1 MTISS
6 DSHEND
12 RVPVSDQTS
21 PCATLLQLEQ
31 SELTRPFAAAG
42 SQDHEGGIMVDVVT
56 DLSSEQDRDRGQS
69 YVIFRLGGE
78 GYALEVMRVQEVLD
92 MQALTEVPGG
102 PKVLL
107 GVINLRGHVVPV
119 YDLRMTFGLS
129 KDLNQNRAPCV
140 LIVESGTGS
149 EVQITG
155 LLVDRVSDVLEF
167 SPEEVQAAPQLGLG
181 KATPFV
187 RGLIR
192 HQDAFLLVLDVDRV
206 FSTLGSLN
214 GEGA

>member
-1 MTISS
+1 
-6 DSHEND
+6 
-12 RVPVSDQTS
+12 
-21 PCATLLQLEQ
+21 
-31 SELTRPFAAAG
+31 
-42 SQDHEGGIMVDVVT
+42 MVDVVT
-56 DLSSEQDRDRGQS
+56 DANTDAERERASS
-69 YVIFRLGGE
+69 YVVFQLGGE
-78 GYALEVMRVQEVLD
+78 GYALEVMRVQEVKD

-102 PKVLL
+102 PKSLL

-119 YDLRMTFGLS
+119 YDLRIPFGLS
-129 KDLNQNRAPCV
+129 KENKAARAPCV
-140 LIVESGTGS
+140 LIVESTMGND
-149 EVQITG
+149 VQRSG

-192 HQDAFLLVLDVDRV
+192 HQDAFLLVLDVDRI

-214 GEGA
+214 GEGV

>member
-1 MTISS
+1 L
-6 DSHEND
+6 
-12 RVPVSDQTS
+12 
-21 PCATLLQLEQ
+21 AALKLQGEK
-31 SELTRPFAAAG
+31 
-42 SQDHEGGIMVDVVT
+42 MVDVVT
-56 DLSSEQDRDRGQS
+56 DASVEADRERAQS
-69 YVIFRLGGE
+69 FVVFNLGGE

-102 PKVLL
+102 PKSLM

-119 YDLRMTFGLS
+119 YDLRLQFGLT
-129 KDLNQNRAPCV
+129 KELKEGRAPCV
-140 LIVESGTGS
+140 LIVELNSTDDA
-149 EVQITG
+149 QITG

-167 SPEEVQAAPQLGLG
+167 SPEEVQPAPPLGLG

-192 HQDAFLLVLDVDRV
+192 HQDAFLLVLDVDRI

-214 GEGA
+214 GEGV

>member
-1 MTISS
+1 
-6 DSHEND
+6 
-12 RVPVSDQTS
+12 
-21 PCATLLQLEQ
+21 
-31 SELTRPFAAAG
+31 
-42 SQDHEGGIMVDVVT
+42 MVDVVT
-56 DLSSEQDRDRGQS
+56 DASVEADRERAQS
-69 YVIFRLGGE
+69 FVVFNLGGE

-102 PKVLL
+102 PKSLM

-119 YDLRMTFGLS
+119 YDLRLQFGLT
-129 KDLNQNRAPCV
+129 KELKEGRAPCV
-140 LIVESGTGS
+140 LIVELNSTDDA
-149 EVQITG
+149 QITG

-167 SPEEVQAAPQLGLG
+167 SPEEVQPAPPLGLG

-192 HQDAFLLVLDVDRV
+192 HQDAFLLVLDVDRI

-214 GEGA
+214 GEGV

>member
-1 MTISS
+1 
-6 DSHEND
+6 
-12 RVPVSDQTS
+12 
-21 PCATLLQLEQ
+21 
-31 SELTRPFAAAG
+31 
-42 SQDHEGGIMVDVVT
+42 MVDVVT
-56 DLSSEQDRDRGQS
+56 EAGMETDRDRSQS
-69 YVIFRLGGE
+69 FVVFRLGKE

-92 MQALTEVPGG
+92 MQSLTEVPGG
-102 PKVLL
+102 PRFLL

-119 YDLRMTFGLS
+119 YDLRMPFGLP
-129 KDLNQNRAPCV
+129 KDAKPTQAPV
-140 LIVESGTGS
+140 GPDRGDRTWAAIQV
-149 EVQITG
+149 TG

-167 SPEEVQAAPQLGLG
+167 SPEEVQPPPQLGLG

-192 HQDAFLLVLDVDRV
+192 HQDGFLLVLDVDRV